1 MEAEKPADAAAEPAT
16 PKGMPRGKLLA
27 IAGGGGVLVIGLLA
41 GLLVWLWP
49 SAPDPA
55 ALKAARERRAA
66 AHAAAAASAAQAAS
80 AAHASHAA
88 SEAEGGEP
96 EATQHAAATE
106 TETPPAAETAA
117 SAPAEAPPPAEAA
130 APAPSPA
137 ARPAPAVA
145 EASLDHL
152 QRRLGEVL
160 GPRGAVDAAR
170 SGEWR
175 VLTRASVAPASAAQ
189 ASPATA
195 AEVADPAPRRRPAG
209 GSMVDPAPRGPW
221 AYEGPS
227 GPQAW
232 GRLKPEYVTCAS
244 GKRQSPIDIR
254 DGLALDLDAVRF
266 DYQPGSFAIIDT
278 GSTVQVNLPPG
289 NAIEVSGR
297 RYELQQFHF
306 HRPSEERIDGRRYDM
321 DVHLVHRDAEGRMA
335 IVAVLLERGAA
346 QPLLQT
352 LWNHLP
358 LEKGEEVAVRSVTID
373 PAQLLPA
380 DRRYYTYMGSMTTP
394 PCSEGVLWV
403 VLQQPLSVSAA
414 QIDIFSRLY
423 PMNARPIQQT
433 AGRLIKQSN

>member
-1 MEAEKPADAAAEPAT
+1 MADEKPAEPA
-16 PKGMPRGKLLA
+16 PEAAPAAGMPRAKLLA
-27 IAGGGGVLVIGLLA
+27 LAGGGGAVVLGLLA
-41 GLLVWLWP
+41 GLLIWLWP

-55 ALKAARERRAA
+55 AVKAARERRAA
-66 AHAAAAASAAQAAS
+66 AQAAAASAAAQADQVAQAASAALAASAAQAATEAPPAD
-80 AAHASHAA
+80 AA
-88 SEAEGGEP
+88 
-96 EATQHAAATE
+96 TDVAAAL
-106 TETPPAAETAA
+106 P
-117 SAPAEAPPPAEAA
+117 PAEADAA

-137 ARPAPAVA
+137 RAVQAPSKA

-189 ASPATA
+189 ASPAA
-195 AEVADPAPRRRPAG
+195 AAAVADTAPRRRPAG
-209 GSMVDPAPRGPW
+209 GSVSDPAPRGPW
-221 AYEGPS
+221 AYDGPS

-232 GRLKPEYVTCAS
+232 GRLKPEYTTCAN

-254 DGLALDLDAVRF
+254 DGLALDLEAVRF
-266 DYQPGSFAIIDT
+266 EYQPGGFAIIDT
-278 GSTVQVNLPPG
+278 GSTVQINVPAG
-289 NAIEVSGR
+289 NAIEVAGR

-306 HRPSEERIDGRRYDM
+306 HRPSESRIDGRRFDM

-380 DRRYYTYMGSMTTP
+380 DRRYYTFMGSMTTP

>member
-1 MEAEKPADAAAEPAT
+1 MEAEKPAEAAAEPAP

-27 IAGGGGVLVIGLLA
+27 IAGGGGVLAIGLLA
-41 GLLVWLWP
+41 GLLIWLWP
-49 SAPDPA
+49 SGPDPA

-66 AHAAAAASAAQAAS
+66 AQAAAAASAAQAAS

-96 EATQHAAATE
+96 EATQHAAAAE
-106 TETPPAAETAA
+106 PETPPAAEATA
-117 SAPAEAPPPAEAA
+117 SAPAEAH
-130 APAPSPA
+130 APAPPA
-137 ARPAPAVA
+137 TQPTPAMA

-160 GPRGAVDAAR
+160 GPRGAVEAGRA
-170 SGEWR
+170 GEWR
-175 VLTRASVAPASAAQ
+175 VLTRASVTPPA
-189 ASPATA
+189 PATA
-195 AEVADPAPRRRPAG
+195 ASGAPATVATARQHPAG
-209 GSMVDPAPRGPW
+209 GSVADPAPRGPW
-221 AYEGPS
+221 AYEGPT

-232 GRLKPEYVTCAS
+232 GRLKPEYVTCAN

-254 DGLALDLDAVRF
+254 DGLALDLEAVRF
-266 DYQPGSFAIIDT
+266 EYQPGSFAIIDT
-278 GSTVQVNLPPG
+278 GSTVQINLPPG

-306 HRPSEERIDGRRYDM
+306 HRPSEERIDGRRFDM
-321 DVHLVHRDAEGRMA
+321 DVHLVHRDAEGRTA

-358 LEKGEEVAVRSVTID
+358 LEKGEEVAVRNVSID

-423 PMNARPIQQT
+423 PMNARPIQQS
-433 AGRLIKQSN
+433 AGRMIKQSN